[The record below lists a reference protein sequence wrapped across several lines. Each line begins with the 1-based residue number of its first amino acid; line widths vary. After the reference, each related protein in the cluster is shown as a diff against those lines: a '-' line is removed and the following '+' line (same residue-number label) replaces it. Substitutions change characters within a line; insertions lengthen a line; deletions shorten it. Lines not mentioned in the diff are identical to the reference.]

1 MKQLNRKYIQ
11 RKKHARIKNK
21 LKISVERLRLT
32 VFRSNRHI
40 YAQII
45 DDTRGVTC
53 TSASTVDKSVSSS
66 QVITNNCESAE
77 KVGKLIAEKAVQ
89 KGISKIVFDR
99 GGCMIYGLYYYLNT
113 LFIKKTVSI
122 LLIYKKITENQILI
136 TNCIRT
142 ENNRVLIV

>member
-11 RKKHARIKNK
+11 RKKHARIKNQ

-45 DDTRGVTC
+45 DDTKGVTC
-53 TSASTVDKSVSSS
+53 TSASTVDKSIKSSS

-99 GGCMIYGLYYYLNT
+99 GGYIYHGRVKALAEGARTAGLE
-113 LFIKKTVSI
+113 F
-122 LLIYKKITENQILI
+122 
-136 TNCIRT
+136 
-142 ENNRVLIV
+142 